1 MSQGRT
7 RIFLH
12 GLLASKRGDGVA
24 PVRLARQALRFVN
37 DLAGRPV
44 CSAEELARRAQAV
57 AEAEALAAEAQ
68 ARRGQGAAQEGQAAQ
83 KGRKGEAS
91 APAPVVVYVTDQDH
105 RTPQRIAEVLKGRDV
120 PFQVC
125 DVTDDE
131 ASRSWAQTAAGGQEF
146 PLVFI
151 AGEPVGGL
159 HELTQLDV
167 RGELVKKVF
176 EKTRT

>member
-1 MSQGRT
+1 MGQGRT

-12 GLLASKRGDGVA
+12 GLLASERGDGVA

-37 DLAGRPV
+37 DLAGRPI
-44 CSAEELARRAQAV
+44 CSAEELARRTQSV
-57 AEAEALAAEAQ
+57 AEAEARLGE
-68 ARRGQGAAQEGQAAQ
+68 ARRGQAATGTSASRAAP
-83 KGRKGEAS
+83 AAT
-91 APAPVVVYVTDQDH
+91 APKTAAPVVVYVTDQDH
-105 RTPQRIAEVLKGRDV
+105 RTPRRIAEILTGREV

-131 ASRSWAQTAAGGQEF
+131 ASRSWAQTMAGGQEF

-176 EKTRT
+176 G